1 MFKNPGPKLKTIA
14 GIFFGIS
21 VLGGIISMIAM
32 AVSGGE
38 MILLGIL
45 MLFVVPLSGYI
56 GGLGIYALG
65 QIAEDTSEIRK
76 GNPAPKDKTNT
87 PTPQSTQTPTSTQR
101 PTPQSTQRP
110 IAPVE
115 RKYQQFATC
124 PKCKKVANNQY
135 DLESML
141 CPHCA
146 TIIQFDKK

>member
-14 GIFFGIS
+14 VIFFIIS
-21 VLGGIISMIAM
+21 IFAGIISMIAM
-32 AVSGGE
+32 AVSDSE

-45 MLFVVPLSGYI
+45 MLFVLPLSGYI
-56 GGLGIYALG
+56 GALGIYALG

-135 DLESML
+135 DLERML
-141 CPHCA
+141 CPHCE

>member
-14 GIFFGIS
+14 RIFFGIS
-21 VLGGIISMIAM
+21 IVAGIISMLAM
-32 AVSGGE
+32 SFSDSE
-38 MILLGIL
+38 MIPLGIL
-45 MLFVVPLSGYI
+45 MLFVLPLSGYI
-56 GGLGIYALG
+56 GALGIYALG

-87 PTPQSTQTPTSTQR
+87 LTPQSTQTPTSTQR

-135 DLESML
+135 DLERIL
-141 CPHCA
+141 CPHCE